1 MAIRITRV
9 YTRTGDR
16 GTTGLVG
23 GRRVAKDSLRVESY
37 GAVDELNSW
46 VGAACAEAETS
57 RLSDEQR
64 RMVRQLLE
72 EIQQRLFDLGAQ
84 LATPP
89 RTSKPAPAKRARR
102 DAPRILDRDITGLER
117 TMDELQRGSEPL
129 RSFLLPG
136 GGRLTATLHLCRTV
150 CRRAERRVVGLG
162 RREAVDRLSSVYLNR
177 LSDLL
182 FVLARWTGR
191 QLGEPERLWLNERR
205 R

>member
-23 GRRVAKDSLRVESY
+23 GRRVAKDSPRVESY

-46 VGAACAEAETS
+46 VGVACAEVDAS

-64 RMVRQLLE
+64 RRVRPLLE

-89 RTSKPAPAKRARR
+89 QTSKSAPAKRARLVS
-102 DAPRILDRDITGLER
+102 PRIEERDVTGLER
-117 TMDELQRGSEPL
+117 TMDDLQRGFEPL

-150 CRRAERRVVGLG
+150 CRRAERRVVSLG
-162 RREAVDRLSSVYLNR
+162 RREAVDRLSAVYLNR
-177 LSDLL
+177 LSDLF

-191 QLGEPERLWLNERR
+191 QLDEPERLWLNERR

>member
-23 GRRVAKDSLRVESY
+23 GRRVAKDSPRVESY
-37 GAVDELNSW
+37 GAVDELSSW
-46 VGAACAEAETS
+46 VGVARAETDAS

-64 RMVRQLLE
+64 RMMRQLLE

-89 RTSKPAPAKRARR
+89 KRPRPAKRPHP
-102 DAPRILDRDITGLER
+102 DGPRIEERDITGLER
-117 TMDELQRGSEPL
+117 TMDTLQQGFKPL
-129 RSFLLPG
+129 TSFLLPG
-136 GGRLTATLHLCRTV
+136 GGPLTATLHLCRTV
-150 CRRAERRVVGLG
+150 CRRAERRVVGLS
-162 RREAVDRLSSVYLNR
+162 RREAVDRLSAVYLNR
-177 LSDLL
+177 LSDLF
-182 FVLARWTGR
+182 FVLARWTGH
-191 QLGEPERLWLNERR
+191 QLGEPELLWINERR